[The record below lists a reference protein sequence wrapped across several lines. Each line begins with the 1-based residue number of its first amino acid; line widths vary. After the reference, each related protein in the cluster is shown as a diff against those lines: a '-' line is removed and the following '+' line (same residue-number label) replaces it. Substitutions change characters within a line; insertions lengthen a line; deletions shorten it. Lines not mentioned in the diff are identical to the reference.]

1 MGKLDGRVA
10 LVTGAARGM
19 GAAHARLLAA
29 EGASV
34 AVCDILADHGT
45 TVAESIGGAYYRLDV
60 TDERDWERVVSGVGS
75 ELGPVTILINN
86 AGIGS
91 RNPVQETTTEQ
102 WNAVMAVNVTGV
114 FFGIRTVAPVMKAA
128 GGGVIVNVSSDA
140 AFTGT
145 PHIAAYVTSK
155 WAVRGLTKASAL
167 DLAGDNIRVVSLHP
181 GLVRTPMSAGVDV
194 DAFASGLPMARPGE
208 PEELAKMM
216 LFIVADATYSTGCE
230 FVADGGHTVGGG
242 RVEVL

>member
-34 AVCDILADHGT
+34 AVCDVLDDEGARTAD
-45 TVAESIGGAYYRLDV
+45 SIRGSYHHLDV
-60 TDERDWERVVSGVGS
+60 SADTEWENVVAAVGS
-75 ELGPVTILINN
+75 EAGPVTILINN
-86 AGIGS
+86 AGIGLQ
-91 RNPVQETTTEQ
+91 NPVQETTTEE
-102 WNAVMAVNVTGV
+102 WNRVMAVNVTGV

-128 GGGVIVNVSSDA
+128 GGGTIVNVSSNA
-140 AFTGT
+140 ALCGM
-145 PHIAAYVTSK
+145 PDVAAYLTSK

-181 GLVRTPMSAGVDV
+181 GLVQTPMTAGLDRVSYSKG
-194 DAFASGLPMARPGE
+194 FPIARPGE

-216 LFIVADATYSTGCE
+216 LFIVAEATYSTGCE
-230 FVADGGHTVGGG
+230 FIADGGSTIGSHPV
-242 RVEVL
+242 